1 MGNTTWRSAC
11 LNVEKLSNELW
22 VGVKSQ
28 SNLEIAGSPRN
39 SFRTSL
45 GVEIRGGRA
54 LDGLG
59 VIPSYQ
65 TQPNCEYHELYP
77 GVRQWG
83 ISLIAARETAQTVS

>member
-45 GVEIRGGRA
+45 GGRLMGVERWMG
-54 LDGLG
+54 
-59 VIPSYQ
+59 
-65 TQPNCEYHELYP
+65 
-77 GVRQWG
+77 
-83 ISLIAARETAQTVS
+83 